1 MAEIVIA
8 AGSNLGNRQQ
18 LIRGAGR
25 FFEQI
30 SERSIEKSSIWES
43 EPIGPAEYSFLN
55 SVAIIE
61 TSLKPAEILTELK
74 KFEQASGR
82 SPSPVRWGPRLL
94 DLDIIAWDNLVIQE
108 ENLIIPHPEYKNRLF
123 VLLPLQELRPHWTD
137 PQDGNGIESMITE
150 APQMRIHKTSEDW

>member
-25 FFEQI
+25 FLEKI
-30 SERSIEKSSIWES
+30 SEQSIEKSSIWES
-43 EPIGPAEYSFLN
+43 EPIGPAEYPFLN
-55 SVAIIE
+55 SIAIIE
-61 TSLKPAEILTELK
+61 TSLKPVELLTELK

-82 SPSPVRWGPRLL
+82 SPTSVRWGPRLL

-123 VLLPLQELRPHWTD
+123 VLLPLQELRPYWTD
-137 PQDGNGIESMITE
+137 PEDGNGIESMITE
-150 APQMRIHKTSEDW
+150 APQMRIYKTSEDW

>member
-25 FFEQI
+25 FFEMI

-43 EPIGPAEYSFLN
+43 EPIGPAEYPFLN

-61 TSLKPAEILTELK
+61 TSLKPAGLLTELK
-74 KFEQASGR
+74 NFEQASGR
-82 SPSPVRWGPRLL
+82 SPTPVRWGPRLL

-137 PQDGNGIESMITE
+137 PEDDNGIESMITE